1 MDAIIRG
8 IKERYSQEVI
18 AQMSNEE
25 LSQEVMN
32 EIMSN
37 PGTSK
42 RGLSG
47 RPSPYAQQNMRKS
60 QSHAKA
66 GISSSQYEIENVED
80 QEEPR
85 VLDQSAHERMNNS
98 LAVDNQQPLSTSM
111 YVEGRRK
118 LSPKK

>member
-25 LSQEVMN
+25 LSQQVMN

-42 RGLSG
+42 REVSD
-47 RPSPYAQQNMRKS
+47 RPGPYAQSSPGRKT
-60 QSHAKA
+60 QSFAKN
-66 GISSSQYEIENVED
+66 SSPIERQTTAKV
-80 QEEPR
+80 
-85 VLDQSAHERMNNS
+85 
-98 LAVDNQQPLSTSM
+98 
-111 YVEGRRK
+111 
-118 LSPKK
+118 